1 MKRTE
6 IKNMLTEM
14 DFLLTGEMEALADLI
29 YDAMERKPG
38 AIEKA
43 AAVLD
48 WLYMADRI
56 EFKHKLD
63 LQDLIY

>member
-1 MKRTE
+1 MTRTE
-6 IKNMLTEM
+6 IKDMLTEM
-14 DFLLTGEMEALADLI
+14 DALLTGEMEALADMI
-29 YDAMERKPG
+29 YDAMEEKPG
-38 AIEKA
+38 AKEKA

-48 WLYMADRI
+48 WLYTADRI